1 MFPSLKTPI
10 STLKRGFLQV
20 RFPWLETPQTAHFF
34 FCLTMGNCGNEHI
47 TGHQNHSHHLGGWD
61 SGCAHREDTAP
72 GQQKTKEG
80 PWVGSLWLFSFSR
93 TQPGY
98 PCFLILPGALTGPF
112 LCLQLSSD
120 IMAGNLQRV
129 FKGKWLRRKRTL
141 KFHTMSL
148 CYMWQGWD
156 FNAGQLAGSRP
167 HILHPIKE
175 QWSKET

>member
-1 MFPSLKTPI
+1 MNTSVAIKT
-10 STLKRGFLQV
+10 
-20 RFPWLETPQTAHFF
+20 TA
-34 FCLTMGNCGNEHI
+34 I
-47 TGHQNHSHHLGGWD
+47 TWGAGTQASHT
-61 SGCAHREDTAP
+61 EKYNTAP

-98 PCFLILPGALTGPF
+98 PCFLILPGALAGPF

-120 IMAGNLQRV
+120 IVAGNLQRV

-156 FNAGQLAGSRP
+156 FNTGPGVGWANLTSSTPSKSNGQKKHNCSAHNSEGIWRLKKKKSGFLQLKTRTTTTTK
-167 HILHPIKE
+167 H
-175 QWSKET
+175 